1 MIGTISETVL
11 AIGASPELSVLIK
24 ATIAAGVGLV
34 SVRLAK
40 PTRASIRHLLLVS
53 TFAALVALPVA
64 VMLIP
69 TVGLEISTASAVSPS
84 ASNATI
90 ADKGVAANISTA
102 NTSQAANS
110 TVVSAVNPS
119 SWIPTLK
126 QVLTGVWSMGA
137 GLFLASLAF
146 ALWRLRGVRRA
157 GLPWIEANAKLQ
169 MVAAQAG
176 IRRPVEVLL
185 HDRILAPVTCGLL
198 KPAILLPAEAREWS
212 EPNLQR
218 AFVHE
223 LEHIRRGD
231 WAVHILA
238 RAVCAAYWF
247 HPLVWIAWRQ
257 LCVEAERACDDAV
270 LRVGDRADYAEQ
282 LVVLARGLSHSVAPP
297 ALSMANRSD
306 LSTRVSA
313 ILDTRQAR
321 GPAGV
326 GSALSILTV
335 AAVAVLAIAPLRA
348 VAAAQADDNLVTSQK
363 SVETEDSRLDR
374 ALLEAAEEGAVEEVT
389 KLLDAGAN
397 ANAKIDGDGSPLIAA
412 ARAGQT
418 KAVQL
423 LLDRGAQPDMA
434 VPGDGNA
441 LIMAAREGHE
451 DVVKLLLDN
460 RASIDLVVPDDE
472 NALIQASGSGQISVV
487 KLLVSRGADVNVRV
501 WVDSV
506 GGRPNGEWRTP
517 LNMARKAG
525 HKGVV
530 EFLMSAGARE

>member
-1 MIGTISETVL
+1 MIGTISEAVL

-24 ATIAAGVGLV
+24 ATIAVGVGLAA
-34 SVRLAK
+34 VRLAK
-40 PTRASIRHLLLVS
+40 PTRASIRHMLLVS

-69 TVGLEISTASAVSPS
+69 TVGFEIPAASAFSPV
-84 ASNATI
+84 ASNAT
-90 ADKGVAANISTA
+90 ATDKGVAANISTA

-110 TVVSAVNPS
+110 AVVSAVNAGSWMPS
-119 SWIPTLK
+119 LK
-126 QVLTGVWSMGA
+126 QTLIGIWTIGA
-137 GLFLASLAF
+137 GLFLASLGI

-157 GLPWIEANAKLQ
+157 GLPWIEGNARLR
-169 MVAAQAG
+169 VLAAQAG
-176 IRRPVEVLL
+176 VRRPVEVLL

-212 EPNLQR
+212 EADMQR

-326 GSALSILTV
+326 VSALSILTV

-348 VAAAQADDNLVTSQK
+348 VAADQSDEDLITSQK
-363 SVETEDSRLDR
+363 PVETETSRLDR
-374 ALLEAAEEGAVEEVT
+374 ALLEAAEEGAVDEVT
-389 KLLDAGAN
+389 KLLNAGAN
-397 ANAKIDGDGSPLIAA
+397 VNAKVDGDGSPLIAA
-412 ARAGQT
+412 ARAGQIKT
-418 KAVQL
+418 VQL
-423 LLDRGAQPDMA
+423 LLDRGANPDMA

-451 DVVKLLLDN
+451 DVVNLLLDN

-472 NALIQASGSGQISVV
+472 NPLIQASGSGQIGVV

-517 LNMARKAG
+517 LNMARKGG

-530 EFLMSAGARE
+530 DFLVSAGARE